1 MNDEH
6 RKNYKSTLMISAHV
20 ANLKIQ
26 SQAKLHIN
34 QNLTIQDVIKL
45 YPSATV
51 LDIEDLIQGA
61 LMEIEDYRMEIQQN
75 EYRIKA
81 LEDALL
87 SYTGCL
93 T

>member
-1 MNDEH
+1 MA
-6 RKNYKSTLMISAHV
+6 T
-20 ANLKIQ
+20 
-26 SQAKLHIN
+26 KLHIN

-75 EYRIKA
+75 EVRIKT